1 MKNFQEV
8 NGIALPPVKGRVRF
22 FNAESGETLYQRDN
36 VICNG
41 ISYLFSQMMTSNTS
55 IVSGVWGLAVGAG
68 GTAPLWSPTQQP
80 DPLPTQTA
88 MVSEIKRK
96 ALSQIQFIDP
106 TTISPTNPNGSPTLT
121 WTTTVSFQTILN
133 ATTDNI
139 STPIRERGL
148 IGGGSSAVH
157 SNMLTAPYFTP
168 AAPVLNS
175 VILINYIT
183 IPAFILPNSVNM
195 GIDWILSF
203 A

>member
-1 MKNFQEV
+1 MSNFQHDGGSLV
-8 NGIALPPVKGRVRF
+8 DKVGTFGGVKGRVRF

-41 ISYLFSQMMTSNTS
+41 ISYLFSQIMTSNTS

-68 GTAPLWSPTQQP
+68 GTAPLWTPTQQP

-96 ALSQIQFIDP
+96 ALSQIQFLD
-106 TTISPTNPNGSPTLT
+106 TNGNPTLT

-139 STPIRERGL
+139 STPIREMGL
-148 IGGGSSAVH
+148 IGGGSSAVP

-175 VILINYIT
+175 VVLINYIT

-195 GIDWILSF
+195 GIDWVLSF